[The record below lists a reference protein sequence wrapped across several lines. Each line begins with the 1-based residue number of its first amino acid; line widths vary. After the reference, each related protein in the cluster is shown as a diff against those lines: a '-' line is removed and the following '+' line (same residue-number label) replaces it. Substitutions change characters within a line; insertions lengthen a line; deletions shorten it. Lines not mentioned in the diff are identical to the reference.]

1 MGGDSDNQDALDDLQ
16 RRIEDTLGQV
26 LGSDLAAHL
35 DRDAV
40 LWVEASLDLKVCAF
54 AIARDHAHAVQTWL
68 KMGLIKRPTPSE
80 RQTWKAA
87 PDRPWRAVVV
97 QPFVLV
103 QSLD

>member
-1 MGGDSDNQDALDDLQ
+1 MSDDPEELRQ
-16 RRIEDTLGQV
+16 RIEATLGQV

-40 LWVEASLDLKVCAF
+40 LWVDGSLDLTVCAL
-54 AIARDHAHAVQTWL
+54 AIARDNAHAVDTWL
-68 KMGLIKRPTPSE
+68 TMGAIKRPTAAE
-80 RQTWKAA
+80 RATWKAA
-87 PDRPWRAVVV
+87 PERPWRAVVV